1 MPTLL
6 VVDDYEEVRTLT
18 REVLESGGYKVI
30 EACDGAEAVKLVAE
44 HPEITLAIVD
54 VWLPDVAGDLLVR
67 FLREQRPGLKAV
79 LMTGYAADIVAK
91 RGLKVEAPILFKP
104 HHPKELLQMVTLQLE
119 SRT

>member
-6 VVDDYEEVRTLT
+6 VVDDYAEVRELT
-18 REVLESGGYKVI
+18 REVLESARYEVI

-44 HPEITLAIVD
+44 HPDIALAIVD

-67 FLREQRPGLKAV
+67 FLREQRPALKAV
-79 LMTGYAADIVAK
+79 LMTGYAASIVAR

-104 HHPKELLQMVTLQLE
+104 HHPKQLLQTVSLE
-119 SRT
+119 LDARP